1 VRGPK
6 NIHAVIFDLEFTAWE
21 GSMASRWTRRGEHT
35 EVVQIGAV
43 KLDGRTLKEVDT
55 FEMLVRPR
63 VNPVLSDYLVAL
75 TQITNEELAQRGV
88 DFVVAYRAFLDFVG
102 DAECFAHG
110 RDDLILLDNL
120 KLYGWEKS
128 LPLPR
133 YSNAVN
139 WFAEQ
144 GIDLKGKRACDVA
157 ELCGAVFE
165 GHKHNALADARGVAA
180 GFRAL
185 IEKGSPN
192 PFVSTSPSPLVGVGG
207 RT

>member
-1 VRGPK
+1 
-6 NIHAVIFDLEFTAWE
+6 
-21 GSMASRWTRRGEHT
+21 MASRWTRRAEYT

-43 KLDGRTLKEVDT
+43 KLDGETLAEIDT
-55 FEMLVRPR
+55 FEILVRPR

-75 TQITNEELAQRGV
+75 TKITNEDLARRGV
-88 DFVVAYRAFLDFVG
+88 DFIVAYRAFLDFA
-102 DAECFAHG
+102 AEAVCFAHG

-120 KLYGWEKS
+120 KLYGWEKG

-133 YSNAVN
+133 YNNAVT

-157 ELCGAVFE
+157 EAAGTTFE

-180 GFRAL
+180 GFRVL
-185 IEKGSPN
+185 IEKGAPN
-192 PFVSTSPSPLVGVGG
+192 PFVGAPA
-207 RT
+207 